1 MTDKT
6 HPDNL
11 KLQVLMKIKPL
22 FTNTYLTVNRRKD
35 VNCNLM
41 IQYFSICFLGQYIY
55 MFHLDSTRGGSTV
68 TNQGEATAP
77 LTSQRADFQNGLSEN
92 TVEDLKDGLFSFLYK

>member
-11 KLQVLMKIKPL
+11 KLQVLMKIKQL
-22 FTNTYLTVNRRKD
+22 LRNIYLTVNRMKD
-35 VNCNLM
+35 VNCNLTM
-41 IQYFSICFLGQYIY
+41 QYFSICFLGQYIY
-55 MFHLDSTRGGSTV
+55 MFHLDSTRGGSIV

-77 LTSQRADFQNGLSEN
+77 SDITKG
-92 TVEDLKDGLFSFLYK
+92 

>member
-1 MTDKT
+1 MN

-11 KLQVLMKIKPL
+11 KLQVLMKRKQL
-22 FTNTYLTVNRRKD
+22 FTNIHLTVNRRKD
-35 VNCNLM
+35 VNCILM

-55 MFHLDSTRGGSTV
+55 NVHLDSTRGGSIV

-77 LTSQRADFQNGLSEN
+77 SDITKG
-92 TVEDLKDGLFSFLYK
+92 